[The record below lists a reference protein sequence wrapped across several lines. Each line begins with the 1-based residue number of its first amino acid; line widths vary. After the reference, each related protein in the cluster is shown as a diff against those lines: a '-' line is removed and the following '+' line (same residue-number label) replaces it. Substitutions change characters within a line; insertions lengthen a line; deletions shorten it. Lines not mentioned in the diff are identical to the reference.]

1 MGESNKGVCEK
12 MHAAWDMDVLAVL
25 ATRAKRCLRATVVI
39 MAVNAC
45 VFSAR
50 RFNPDDTQSSEGGG
64 GREQRDKVLESRT
77 NVDDINMSADSG
89 HDTTGPTATAVTRCD
104 TLAL

>member
-1 MGESNKGVCEK
+1 
-12 MHAAWDMDVLAVL
+12 MHPAWDMDVLTNL

-64 GREQRDKVLESRT
+64 GREQRDTDKVLESRT

-89 HDTTGPTATAVTRCD
+89 HDTTGPTATVVTRCD

>member
-1 MGESNKGVCEK
+1 
-12 MHAAWDMDVLAVL
+12 MDALNSL

-50 RFNPDDTQSSEGGG
+50 RFNPDDTQSSEGG
-64 GREQRDKVLESRT
+64 REQRDKVLESRT
-77 NVDDINMSADSG
+77 NVDDINMSAGSG
-89 HDTTGPTATAVTRCD
+89 HDMTGPTTTAVTRCD